1 MSRAGAIGRADA
13 LPALAKRRRLKVAI
27 VLFSG
32 RLGGAESFSAHL
44 AAHLRDHG
52 VDGHVVLIEGVGD
65 LQRRLDSLGVPYTV
79 YGARRGREIV
89 YSPRRF
95 ARLIDECGHD
105 GAILG
110 WPGYLAATLRLGG
123 YRGTLVA
130 VEHGAQLSED
140 RSRLTRRLYKR
151 LDWCAGV
158 WATDQHVAVSRFAL
172 ARLQRGA
179 HKGRPTVIYN
189 GVDLTAFRPAP
200 RSTLGGAGAVVIG
213 AASRLVAGK
222 GIDVLLR
229 ATASLRERVDA
240 RLLIA
245 GDGPERASLRQLAK
259 QLGLDR
265 ETAFIGWTN
274 DLPGFWAQCD
284 VAAMPS
290 DTWVETFGLSAVEP
304 MACSLPVVA
313 TLNGGLCEVV
323 EDGAT
328 GLLVPPGDAGA
339 LAAGLERYARD
350 RELRRAHGVA
360 GRLRAE
366 RHFDI
371 KDSARAY
378 ADLVSCLAS
387 IRQ

>member
-1 MSRAGAIGRADA
+1 
-13 LPALAKRRRLKVAI
+13 LEVAI

-32 RLGGAESFSAHL
+32 RLGGAETFSAHL
-44 AAHLRDHG
+44 AAHLPDYG
-52 VDGHVVLIEGVGD
+52 VDGHVVLIEGVGE
-65 LQRRLDSLGVPYTV
+65 LPERLDSLGVPYTV

-95 ARLIDECGHD
+95 ARLISECGHD

-140 RSRLTRRLYKR
+140 GSSLPRRLYKR

-189 GVDLTAFRPAP
+189 GVDLTAFRPRRRP
-200 RSTLGGAGAVVIG
+200 TMGEDGPVVIG
-213 AASRLVAGK
+213 AASRLVEGK

-229 ATASLRERVDA
+229 AMASLRESVDT
-240 RLLIA
+240 RLVIA
-245 GDGPERASLRQLAK
+245 GDGPERASLRQLATR
-259 QLGLDR
+259 LGLDR

-313 TLNGGLCEVV
+313 TRNGGLSEVV
-323 EDGAT
+323 ADGAT
-328 GLLVPPGDAGA
+328 GLLVPSGDATA
-339 LAAGLERYARD
+339 LAAALERYVRD

-360 GRLRAE
+360 ARLRAE

-378 ADLVSCLAS
+378 ADLVSSLGHV
-387 IRQ
+387 